1 MKKTILLVIASL
13 ILGTC
18 AGTPPR
24 AAPERS
30 VPPDATGTS
39 WSDLLDELIVRYHVD
54 SSRVLVTGLSMGG
67 EAAIK
72 FAVSFPEFV
81 AATAPLAV
89 ADPRFEPRLQLE
101 GFEVLTRPYSVAAGI
116 PFYYVSEGQDV
127 IMPLEAVKQIV
138 AAMKKGGI
146 EVTWKLYPDSGHDV
160 WTDTYSDP
168 AFYQW
173 LLSRPKR
180 ERRSST
186 STTRAV

>member
-1 MKKTILLVIASL
+1 
-13 ILGTC
+13 
-18 AGTPPR
+18 
-24 AAPERS
+24 
-30 VPPDATGTS
+30 
-39 WSDLLDELIVRYHVD
+39 
-54 SSRVLVTGLSMGG
+54 
-67 EAAIK
+67 
-72 FAVSFPEFV
+72 
-81 AATAPLAV
+81 
-89 ADPRFEPRLQLE
+89 
-101 GFEVLTRPYSVAAGI
+101 
-116 PFYYVSEGQDV
+116 
-127 IMPLEAVKQIV
+127 MPLEAVKQIV